1 MSVAAESV
9 REYVLKGDDD
19 DSRGA
24 VVVVVVVSVGNH
36 SGAREKSS
44 RGKGD
49 EKGEVE
55 EDKVDGRE

>member
-24 VVVVVVVSVGNH
+24 VVVVVSVGNH

>member
-24 VVVVVVVSVGNH
+24 VVVVVVSVGNH